1 MLLKLGR
8 ILTLG
13 LILCVTAGNLQAQQD
28 KTTTTRTGTN
38 KYNDNVD
45 DRMKGPNGEKIY
57 IGERGGR
64 YYIKD
69 GKKVYVPYKGSKYK
83 KNKEKKAES
92 KKN

>member
-8 ILTLG
+8 ILTLC
-13 LILCVTAGNLQAQQD
+13 LLLCGAATSLKAQQD
-28 KTTTTRTGTN
+28 KTATTNSGTN

-57 IGERGGR
+57 IGEKGGR
-64 YYIKD
+64 YYLKD

-83 KNKEKKAES
+83 KNKQKKEEA
-92 KKN
+92 KKS